1 MLLNPNVKSHAKNSF
16 YVHCYCKTP
25 NRGRWA
31 RCGAYTLGTASPR
44 VCTGPGVRFFY
55 LTEDDDE
62 DLLTD
67 EDAMSQDEEEV
78 FSSSWSGSS
87 EGGEFPN
94 LREPKEKRVQSTKG
108 SGYQSGSVP
117 RRPQRKKERLKAESR
132 GSKVAAQQSQAFRK
146 RA

>member
-1 MLLNPNVKSHAKNSF
+1 MVLGAPLRWMLLNPNVKSHAKNSF
-16 YVHCYCKTP
+16 YVHCYCKTT

-31 RCGAYTLGTASPR
+31 TCGAYTLGTASPR

-78 FSSSWSGSS
+78 FCSSWSGSS
-87 EGGEFPN
+87 EGASSLTYASLKRREFS
-94 LREPKEKRVQSTKG
+94 LRRVRVISPDQSHAGRRERDKEEEGGTTGR
-108 SGYQSGSVP
+108 
-117 RRPQRKKERLKAESR
+117 A
-132 GSKVAAQQSQAFRK
+132 SKTR
-146 RA
+146 